1 MGFFSRLATFFRI
14 RANAALDKAEDPG
27 QVLDYSYSK
36 QLEQLQQLRRSIA
49 DVVTNEKRL
58 EMQQSQL
65 IEKINRLDQQAM
77 QALQANREDLA
88 RMALQRKETLLVQI
102 NSYEQQLA
110 QLKAQEEKL
119 INMERTISARVEAF
133 RTQKEMVKAQYG
145 AAQAQVKINETI
157 TGISEEMT
165 EMNLAMQRAQD
176 KVLSMQA
183 RANAMEALIEQGTLG
198 EQGMLGPGSGDTLDR
213 ELQKIS
219 TEQNVEAQLQAMKRQ
234 LQIGGPDAQQRQIE
248 GPTSKQFEAT
258 SLSFSPFL
266 SWPYRT
272 TLALDGAQ
280 YQYMPPEP
288 HLREQKPQF
297 RHARSEVLAGR
308 CKYYNYHWL
317 LACAAYGAALE
328 PG

>member
-1 MGFFSRLATFFRI
+1 MGFFSRLANIFRI

-27 QVLDYSYSK
+27 QVMDYSYSK
-36 QLEQLQQLRRSIA
+36 QVEQLQQLRRSIA

-65 IEKINRLDQQAM
+65 IEKINKLDQQAV

-133 RTQKEMVKAQYG
+133 RTQKEMVKAQYN

-176 KVLSMQA
+176 KVLTMQA
-183 RANAMEALIEQGTLG
+183 RANAMEALIDQGTLS
-198 EQGMLGPGSGDTLDR
+198 EQGMIGAGSGDTLDR

-219 TEQNVEAQLQAMKRQ
+219 TEQNVEAQLQAMKQRLQ
-234 LQIGGPDAQQRQIE
+234 LGGTDAQQRQIE
-248 GPTSKQFEAT
+248 GPAS
-258 SLSFSPFL
+258 
-266 SWPYRT
+266 
-272 TLALDGAQ
+272 
-280 YQYMPPEP
+280 
-288 HLREQKPQF
+288 
-297 RHARSEVLAGR
+297 
-308 CKYYNYHWL
+308 
-317 LACAAYGAALE
+317 
-328 PG
+328 

>member
-1 MGFFSRLATFFRI
+1 MGFFSRLATFLNI

-27 QVLDYSYSK
+27 QVMDYSYSK
-36 QLEQLQQLRRSIA
+36 QIEQLQQLRRSIA

-65 IEKINRLDQQAM
+65 IEKISRLDQQAM

-119 INMERTISARVEAF
+119 LNMERTISARVEAF
-133 RTQKEMVKAQYG
+133 RTQKEMVKAQYS
-145 AAQAQVKINETI
+145 AAQAQVKINETV

-176 KVLSMQA
+176 KVLTMQA
-183 RANAMEALIEQGTLG
+183 RANAMEELIDQGTLS
-198 EQGMLGPGSGDTLDR
+198 EQGMLGAGSGDTLER

-219 TEQNVEAQLQAMKRQ
+219 TEQNVEAQLQAMKQQ
-234 LQIGGPDAQQRQIE
+234 LQLGGPNAQQKRLE
-248 GPTSKQFEAT
+248 SHSSNDADA
-258 SLSFSPFL
+258 SS
-266 SWPYRT
+266 Y
-272 TLALDGAQ
+272 AQ
-280 YQYMPPEP
+280 DE
-288 HLREQKPQF
+288 
-297 RHARSEVLAGR
+297 
-308 CKYYNYHWL
+308 
-317 LACAAYGAALE
+317 
-328 PG
+328 

>member
-1 MGFFSRLATFFRI
+1 MGFFSRLATFFNI

-27 QVLDYSYSK
+27 QVMDYSYSK
-36 QLEQLQQLRRSIA
+36 QIEQLQQLRRSIA

-65 IEKINRLDQQAM
+65 IEKTNKLDQQAL

-119 INMERTISARVEAF
+119 ITMERTISARVEAF
-133 RTQKEMVKAQYG
+133 RTQKEMVKAQYS
-145 AAQAQVKINETI
+145 AAQAQVKINETV

-176 KVLSMQA
+176 KVLTMQA
-183 RANAMEALIEQGTLG
+183 RANAMETLIDQGTLN
-198 EQGMLGPGSGDTLDR
+198 EQGMLGAGSGDTLER

-219 TEQNVEAQLQAMKRQ
+219 TEQNVEAQLQAMKQQ
-234 LQIGGPDAQQRQIE
+234 LQIGGPNAQQKAIE
-248 GPTSKQFEAT
+248 SHSSNDANA
-258 SLSFSPFL
+258 SS
-266 SWPYRT
+266 Y
-272 TLALDGAQ
+272 AQ
-280 YQYMPPEP
+280 DE
-288 HLREQKPQF
+288 
-297 RHARSEVLAGR
+297 
-308 CKYYNYHWL
+308 
-317 LACAAYGAALE
+317 
-328 PG
+328 

>member
-1 MGFFSRLATFFRI
+1 MGFFSRLATFFNI

-27 QVLDYSYSK
+27 QVMDYSYSK
-36 QLEQLQQLRRSIA
+36 QIEQLQQLRRSIA

-65 IEKINRLDQQAM
+65 IEKISRLDQQAM

-119 INMERTISARVEAF
+119 LNMERTISARVEAF
-133 RTQKEMVKAQYG
+133 RTQKEMVKAQYS
-145 AAQAQVKINETI
+145 AAQAQVKINETV

-176 KVLSMQA
+176 KVLTMQA
-183 RANAMEALIEQGTLG
+183 RANAMEELIDQGTLS
-198 EQGMLGPGSGDTLDR
+198 EQGMLGAGSGDTLER

-219 TEQNVEAQLQAMKRQ
+219 TEQNVEAQLQAMKQQ
-234 LQIGGPDAQQRQIE
+234 LQLGGPNAQQKRLE
-248 GPTSKQFEAT
+248 SHSSNDADA
-258 SLSFSPFL
+258 SS
-266 SWPYRT
+266 Y
-272 TLALDGAQ
+272 AQ
-280 YQYMPPEP
+280 E
-288 HLREQKPQF
+288 E
-297 RHARSEVLAGR
+297 
-308 CKYYNYHWL
+308 
-317 LACAAYGAALE
+317 
-328 PG
+328 

>member
-1 MGFFSRLATFFRI
+1 MGFFSRLTNIFRI
-14 RANAALDKAEDPG
+14 RANAALDKAEEPG
-27 QVLDYSYSK
+27 QVMDYSYSK

-65 IEKINRLDQQAM
+65 IEKINILDHQAM

-110 QLKAQEEKL
+110 QLKVQEEKL

-133 RTQKEMVKAQYG
+133 RTQKEMVKAQYN

-157 TGISEEMT
+157 TGISDEMT

-198 EQGMLGPGSGDTLDR
+198 EQGALGPGSGDTLDR
-213 ELQKIS
+213 ELQKIA
-219 TEQNVEAQLQAMKRQ
+219 TEQNIESQLQAMKQQ
-234 LQIGGPDAQQRQIE
+234 LQLGGPNAQQRQLE
-248 GPTSKQFEAT
+248 GPAS
-258 SLSFSPFL
+258 
-266 SWPYRT
+266 
-272 TLALDGAQ
+272 
-280 YQYMPPEP
+280 
-288 HLREQKPQF
+288 
-297 RHARSEVLAGR
+297 
-308 CKYYNYHWL
+308 
-317 LACAAYGAALE
+317 
-328 PG
+328 